1 VCSIQ
6 PGDFR
11 QLILGDSFLLTE
23 FLDVRA
29 DPEIDVLQCPRV
41 ESYAPCLHPALKQ
54 VTGVW
59 YMNRASLS
67 FLSCAGRT
75 RGVALRSRDAVLT
88 AINLLL
94 ALSCAVA
101 QGTVTTVSTADY
113 VGYPLAPNSIVSL
126 FATNIATGT
135 FSSQNTSPNP
145 LPTSLGGVSATITD
159 ASGKAAPIS
168 LIAVTPG
175 QVNAV
180 LPSGLLA
187 GAAVVNLTTSG
198 GSHLSGSVTIAAVAP
213 SLFTADES
221 GGWLAAAVLL
231 IAHADGSQTVVGPI
245 ATCGTA
251 LVWNGATWSHCVP
264 VPINLGSATDQAV
277 LELYGTGLR
286 GADGVVQ
293 VSAGQCISGQC
304 NYLPVLY
311 AGPQA
316 AGAPGSFYGLD
327 QVNLSLPHWLTG
339 SGTLTLSLSALS
351 GYSTNGVG
359 IGANANQVSV
369 YIQ

>member
-1 VCSIQ
+1 MQITKTISM
-6 PGDFR
+6 R
-11 QLILGDSFLLTE
+11 
-23 FLDVRA
+23 
-29 DPEIDVLQCPRV
+29 
-41 ESYAPCLHPALKQ
+41 
-54 VTGVW
+54 
-59 YMNRASLS
+59 M
-67 FLSCAGRT
+67 
-75 RGVALRSRDAVLT
+75 
-88 AINLLL
+88 NLLL
-94 ALSCAVA
+94 ALTAVGSHCMA
-101 QGTVTTVSTADY
+101 QASLTVVSTADY
-113 VGYPLAPNSIVSL
+113 VAYPLAPNSIVSL

-159 ASGKAAPIS
+159 SSGKAAPIS

-180 LPSGLLA
+180 LPSALPA

-198 GSHLSGSVTIAAVAP
+198 GSHLTGSVTIAAVAP

-221 GGWLAAAVLL
+221 GGWLAAAILL
-231 IAHADGSQTVVGPI
+231 IAHADGSQTLVGPI
-245 ATCGTA
+245 ANCGAA
-251 LVWNGATWSHCVP
+251 LVWNGTTWSHCVP
-264 VPINLGSATDQAV
+264 VPISLGSATDQAV
-277 LELYGTGLR
+277 LELYGTGIR
-286 GADGVVQ
+286 GANGTVQ
-293 VSAGQCISGQC
+293 VSAGQCVSGQC

-327 QVNLSLPHWLTG
+327 QVNVSLPHWLSG

-351 GYSTNGVG
+351 GYTSNGVG
-359 IGANANQVSV
+359 IGSDANQVSI